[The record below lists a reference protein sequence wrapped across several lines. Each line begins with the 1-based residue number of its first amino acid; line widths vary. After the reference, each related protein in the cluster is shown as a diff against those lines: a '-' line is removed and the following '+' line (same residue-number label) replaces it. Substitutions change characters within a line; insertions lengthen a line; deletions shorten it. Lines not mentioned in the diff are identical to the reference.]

1 MTGEHGVEREERT
14 VEWVLR
20 QRKNWWFSLNNG
32 CSLKSGPVGGGNL
45 REQTCFHTLLLT
57 AFSVRLD
64 VEITE
69 VI

>member
-1 MTGEHGVEREERT
+1 MGFKATEKLV
-14 VEWVLR
+14 VLIE
-20 QRKNWWFSLNNG
+20 QWLFIEKWAS
-32 CSLKSGPVGGGNL
+32 GGGGRNL